1 MPDLVPKAVG
11 VNVTEIVQLA
21 AAAKVFGEIGHSEL
35 AVKSP
40 AVVTLAIVSG
50 VVWLF
55 VNVIDLALLGVF
67 NT

>member
-1 MPDLVPKAVG
+1 VPDLVPNAVG

-35 AVKSP
+35 ALKSP
-40 AVVTLAIVSG
+40 AVVTLVIVSG

-55 VNVIDLALLGVF
+55 VRVIDLALLLVF
-67 NT
+67 TT